1 MGTDD
6 HGDRLSG
13 INAYEE
19 DRNHD
24 DSVICAG
31 RHGLCPGKHMDEAVP
46 SASVEV
52 TPESVQET
60 VAGSVYE
67 TGRQQTVC
75 IFTDSGN
82 NGTGFVYQ
90 QQFVITNEHVLY
102 EASGFV
108 MRDYNGRE
116 YQGTVIFSDRD
127 DDIAVIRVEDMDRTS
142 AAFGD
147 SDAVSAGDE
156 LICIGNPAEGEPF
169 STVSGTV
176 LNLDDELRQKADR
189 RHRFI
194 ASDAPVIYG

>member
-1 MGTDD
+1 
-6 HGDRLSG
+6 
-13 INAYEE
+13 
-19 DRNHD
+19 
-24 DSVICAG
+24 
-31 RHGLCPGKHMDEAVP
+31 
-46 SASVEV
+46 
-52 TPESVQET
+52 
-60 VAGSVYE
+60 
-67 TGRQQTVC
+67 
-75 IFTDSGN
+75 
-82 NGTGFVYQ
+82 
-90 QQFVITNEHVLY
+90 
-102 EASGFV
+102 